1 MTNLWIPRR
10 IRLPSFGMDPEAPL
24 FAPPVDGMGSLVSKD
39 ILGDGGMESSIQ
51 VRLVNTLS
59 FFRINQL
66 LLPGS
71 TNKDI

>member
-1 MTNLWIPRR
+1 
-10 IRLPSFGMDPEAPL
+10 MDPDAPL

-51 VRLVNTLS
+51 VLFL
-59 FFRINQL
+59 FLRISQF

>member
-1 MTNLWIPRR
+1 MTNLWIPCR
-10 IRLPSFGMDPEAPL
+10 IRLPSFGMDPDAPL

-51 VRLVNTLS
+51 VLFL
-59 FFRINQL
+59 FLRISQF